1 MTSCKEVH
9 VQGREEE
16 RGVWDKAREKKI
28 SKTLGKERS
37 LPIGNSSSS
46 QAAEKKEMSM

>member
-1 MTSCKEVH
+1 MTSCKEVN

-28 SKTLGKERS
+28 TRDSREGEESAHRKFQFQPGS
-37 LPIGNSSSS
+37 
-46 QAAEKKEMSM
+46 